1 MDQDDVNFRE
11 ATARLR
17 ALMEPLSL
25 ADPQISEMVRGVL
38 AGKTRLDRIPA
49 LTDNGIH
56 ALASETAFG
65 KAYCLGMARLLDVPD
80 RQFALY
86 INLANKAGMEGATL
100 GKIVAETMPLAIL
113 SGRRDM
119 VPKLISAIYS
129 VKKWSTHA
137 MERPLEAF
145 SWLMNQDDPRSA
157 AQYLALA
164 RVVFRQSMTYHQ
176 RLLFSQLLP
185 KAAKSLPKARRCFQM
200 RAMAKAAKA
209 SLDCVEP
216 LCDGLEKG
224 VHLLDE
230 EALTL
235 FTNQGLARLS
245 HSRDAAMKFLRL
257 ESKLGADTFASL
269 QVTVSLDQTREVITR
284 YLRARTGRSLNVTS
298 IEPLHNRGIGRHTLS
313 ITDGRVVYLPG
324 EMGFFPD
331 KENNTA
337 LYKALARMEAGLCE
351 FNTHD
356 FDLTR
361 AVFACRAR
369 GLEFPLPET
378 KAQYTDL
385 FLFLSE
391 FDVFQLAWDLFTA
404 LEHGRVHRLLLEK
417 YPGFA
422 RHTFPL
428 MEAEMERV
436 LEQGAPPLSWLY
448 AAIGLGMNM
457 EKWNPGENIAGMLLS
472 SAQSFKSI
480 EGEFSDVHQS
490 AALVVELYGPWLGFL
505 QSFYGTMLTK
515 DLAQAYQPMQVPFGR
530 TVMAGASS
538 PVSEND
544 RKAAMLMAKL
554 AKMGVYALRSDL
566 KKRLDSQHGAITE
579 RDIRDLAME
588 MPAPGAEKS
597 EPLGPEQEQS
607 LDLSSLKDSG
617 DLAPSLPQEDD
628 LTHPVFWYKEWDHNS
643 QDYLPDYCRVVAA
656 PGLPSHA
663 EFYDTTLKEHGGLVK
678 NIRKSFELLRPQ
690 ELAILRHWIEGDD
703 FDYRALIDYAVD
715 RKAGRS
721 PSERLYIKRV
731 KQIRDVSV
739 LLLVDLSRSTSNL
752 AAGSEKSVL
761 TVEKEA
767 IVLFCEALGAVG
779 DSFAIA
785 GFSGAGRLRV
795 DYSRIKDFD
804 EAMTPEVKQRIS
816 GMAPS
821 RNTRMGP
828 AIRHAAHVL
837 AGVPSKVRLM
847 IVLSDGFPNDLE
859 YKGQYSIN
867 DTRKAIAE
875 ARSRQV
881 HVHAITV
888 NLQTSINLD
897 LIYGGVHHNLISD
910 VRELPHKLPRIYR
923 TLTR

>member
-1 MDQDDVNFRE
+1 MGQSGTNLQE
-11 ATARLR
+11 NTARIR
-17 ALMEPLSL
+17 ALMEPLSV
-25 ADPQISEMVRGVL
+25 ADPHVAEMVRGVL
-38 AGKTRLDRIPA
+38 ATKTRLERIPA
-49 LTDNGIH
+49 LTDYGIP

-65 KAYCLGMARLLDVPD
+65 KAFCLGIARLLDLPD
-80 RQFALY
+80 RQFTLY
-86 INLANKAGMEGATL
+86 CRLVDHAGREGATL
-100 GKIVAETMPLAIL
+100 GKVVAESLPLALL
-113 SGRRDM
+113 SGQKDM
-119 VPKLISAIYS
+119 PPRLISAIYFI
-129 VKKWSTHA
+129 KKWSTHA

-145 SWLMNQDDPRSA
+145 SWLMHRDDPQSA
-157 AQYLALA
+157 AQYLRLV
-164 RVVFRQSMTYHQ
+164 RLVFRQSMTYHQ

-185 KAAKSLPKARRCFQM
+185 KAAKNLPKPRRCFQM
-200 RAMAKAAKA
+200 AAMAKVAKA

-216 LCDGLEKG
+216 LCDGFEKG
-224 VHLLDE
+224 VHLLDQA
-230 EALTL
+230 ALKV
-235 FTNQGLARLS
+235 FTDQGLARLS

-269 QVTVSLDQTREVITR
+269 QVTVSLEQTRQVIAR
-284 YLRARTGRSLNVTS
+284 YLRARTGRGLNVLP
-298 IEPLHNRGIGRHTLS
+298 IEPLHNRGVGRHTLS
-313 ITDGRVVYLPG
+313 ITDGRAVYLPG

-331 KENNTA
+331 KERNTA
-337 LYKALARMEAGLCE
+337 LYKALARLEAGLCE
-351 FNTHD
+351 FSTHD

-361 AVFACRAR
+361 AVFACRTR

-378 KAQYTDL
+378 TAQYADL
-385 FLFLSE
+385 FIFLSQ
-391 FDVFQLAWDLFTA
+391 FGMFQLVRDLFTA
-404 LEHGRVHRLLLEK
+404 IEHGRVRKLLLAK

-428 MEAEMERV
+428 MEEEMERI
-436 LEQGAPPLSWLY
+436 LETGAPPLTWLY
-448 AAIGLGMNM
+448 AAMGLGMDEHRLNTPDDLARIVNSSMTGFVAM
-457 EKWNPGENIAGMLLS
+457 EGNPP
-472 SAQSFKSI
+472 
-480 EGEFSDVHQS
+480 DVHQS
-490 AALVVELYGPWLGFL
+490 AGLAAELYGPWLGCL
-505 QSFYGTMLTK
+505 QSWYGTMLTK

-530 TVMAGASS
+530 TLLTGASA

-566 KKRLDSQHGAITE
+566 KKRMDTQHGALTE
-579 RDIRDLAME
+579 QDIRDLALETPGPNAQNSQPME
-588 MPAPGAEKS
+588 PE
-597 EPLGPEQEQS
+597 EQER

-628 LTHPVFWYKEWDHNS
+628 LSHPVFWYKEWDHNS

-656 PGLPSHA
+656 PGLSSYA
-663 EFYDTTLKEHGGLVK
+663 EFYGTTLKEHGGLVK

-690 ELAILRHWIEGDD
+690 ELAILRRWIEGDD

-715 RKAGRS
+715 RKAGRT

-828 AIRHAAHVL
+828 AIRHATHVL

-875 ARSRQV
+875 ARSRQI